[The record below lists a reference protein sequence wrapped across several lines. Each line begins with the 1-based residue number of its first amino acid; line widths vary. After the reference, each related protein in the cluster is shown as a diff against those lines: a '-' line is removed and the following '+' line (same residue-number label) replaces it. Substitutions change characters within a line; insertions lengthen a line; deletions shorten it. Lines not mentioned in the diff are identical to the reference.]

1 MPSSLRNQIIVAGT
15 VLIFLSVIL
24 TVFLSLLIRINDPLS
39 KVDRQFQIRSEILNT
54 LSILV
59 IKDGNWLRIDRA
71 VENLSGK
78 FSIRIV
84 LASEE
89 GSVVVDT
96 MPDDKSDN
104 LVGIGLIDPSNP
116 LFNSTSEEI
125 GQLEQITKLNRAMAT
140 CLKEAGI
147 KYTLERNLSGIIRVF
162 PVIRKDEDLAASRGC
177 FFSMPS
183 ALVLEDGNR
192 RKFPAPMAVYIGVDD
207 QSYFKWIYLSGVG
220 LLGVFVVFGSTFWF
234 SRKIAKP
241 LESLT
246 TAAKKISEGDL
257 STRVSPQGSNE
268 IDRFAASFDNM
279 AKELAD
285 VAEKRRKFMSDIS
298 HEIRSPL
305 TNIRSHISAIV
316 DGMEKFSDRTL
327 DSINSQIDQVSSL
340 IDDLQQL
347 SLADEGLLKI
357 DKFPVVIEDIVDQ
370 ISTANKPYLDE
381 AGISL
386 LVKGSAPEPV
396 SIDPL
401 RIRQILQNLISNASR
416 YTAKGGFIEISLNQD
431 MEVVEVSVRD
441 TGTGISPYFLPHM
454 FERFA
459 RDDQSRNRNTGGS
472 GLGLSIALEIA
483 LAHGGSLSADNHS
496 EGGAIFTLT
505 LPAYKELI
513 M

>member
-1 MPSSLRNQIIVAGT
+1 MIVAGT
-15 VLIFLSVIL
+15 VLILLSVLL
-24 TVFLSLLIRINDPLS
+24 TGLVSLLIRFNDPLS
-39 KVDRQFQIRSEILNT
+39 KVDEQFQIRSAILNT
-54 LSILV
+54 LSARV
-59 IKDGNWLRIDRA
+59 IEDGNWSRVDRTA
-71 VENLSGK
+71 KNLSERW
-78 FSIRIV
+78 SIRIV
-84 LASEE
+84 LASKE

-116 LFNSTSEEI
+116 LFSSTSEEI
-125 GQLEQITKLNRAMAT
+125 GQLEQITKLNRAMAN

-147 KYTLERNLSGIIRVF
+147 EYTVNRNAEGIIRVF
-162 PVIRKDEDLAASRGC
+162 PKIQKKGDVSASRGC

-183 ALVLEDGNR
+183 ALEDEKTR
-192 RKFPAPMAVYIGVDD
+192 RFPDPMAVYVGVDD
-207 QSYFKWIYLSGVG
+207 KSYLQWVYLSGIG
-220 LLGVFVVFGSTFWF
+220 ILGIFVVFGSTVWF

-246 TAAKKISEGDL
+246 VAARKISEGDL
-257 STRVSPQGSNE
+257 SARVSPQGSNE
-268 IDRFAASFDNM
+268 IDRFATSFDNM
-279 AKELAD
+279 AEELAG
-285 VAEKRRKFMSDIS
+285 VAERRRKFMSDIS

-305 TNIRSHISAIV
+305 TNIRSHIEAIE
-316 DGMEKFSDRTL
+316 DGMEKFTDKTL

-357 DKFPVVIEDIVDQ
+357 DKFPVVMEDVVDQ

-386 LVKGSAPEPV
+386 LVRGSAPKPV

-416 YTAKGGFIEISLNQD
+416 YTPKGGFIEIALKQD
-431 MEVVEVSVRD
+431 IDLVEVGIRD
-441 TGTGISPYFLPHM
+441 TGTGISPYFLPHI

-483 LAHGGSLSADNHS
+483 LAHGGNLSADNHPD
-496 EGGAIFTLT
+496 GGALFILT
-505 LPAYKELI
+505 LPS
-513 M
+513 